1 MISCFLIQSLQCMV
15 AKQIISFQDLTV
27 SRKTTNCYDASDFL
41 RLVKQLA
48 KHSLLGSSNSPDED
62 LRLTSVRIVA
72 REQGRLCSWRQILKA
87 LEVAFHMIT
96 TYTCFVKLFTWYN
109 LRWDEAEKSPHARV
123 SNQQRSFKILFW
135 FCTQL
140 RFPKFQEV

>member
-1 MISCFLIQSLQCMV
+1 MV

-72 REQGRLCSWRQILKA
+72 REQGRLSEIGIGGQGGLGHI
-87 LEVAFHMIT
+87 
-96 TYTCFVKLFTWYN
+96 
-109 LRWDEAEKSPHARV
+109 PARPCGGPPGHQGPRPAKPEGERV
-123 SNQQRSFKILFW
+123 V
-135 FCTQL
+135 
-140 RFPKFQEV
+140 QEDPIRKRKWSR